1 MILSSLGDLYF
12 LLHNFGEQIIPFKL
26 GKLKNNYLKGK
37 KDEAKSVHEAH
48 YLLEDLNYNLERNY
62 SRNILS
68 RRRLNLGNFPTNYI

>member
-1 MILSSLGDLYF
+1 MILSSHDDLYF

-48 YLLEDLNYNLERNY
+48 Y
-62 SRNILS
+62 SRI
-68 RRRLNLGNFPTNYI
+68 